1 MDRLVRNIEIV
12 AGYSLGLVAL
22 LVFLE
27 AMLRYVFRIQIP
39 DAYTIASQFQ
49 GMAIFWGFATA
60 TFAGRHI
67 TVDILWEMCPSWL
80 ALVVDTIADLFS
92 TAFFIALAVMLYWK
106 VDSLY
111 RSGETTSTLQ
121 LVLWPFV
128 AVAALGIF
136 CCVLLAIARII
147 LRLQGRAPQETGLQT
162 DG

>member
-22 LVFLE
+22 VVFSE
-27 AMLRYVFRIQIP
+27 AMLRYIFRVQIP

-67 TVDILWEMCPSWL
+67 TVDILWELSPRWL
-80 ALVVDTIADLFS
+80 ALVIDIVADLFS
-92 TAFFIALAVMLYWK
+92 TAFFVALAVMLYWK

-111 RSGETTSTLQ
+111 RSGETTSTMQ
-121 LVLWPFV
+121 IALWPFV
-128 AVAALGIF
+128 TVAALGIL
-136 CCVLLAIARII
+136 CCVLLALARMF
-147 LRLQGRAPQETGLQT
+147 LRLQGREPQETGLQI